1 METIFTI
8 ENANSTV
15 RFGIKAYEVGE
26 KNPLVY
32 PSKKI

>member
-15 RFGIKAYEVGE
+15 RFGIKVYEV
-26 KNPLVY
+26 KKK
-32 PSKKI
+32 PSSVPI

>member
-15 RFGIKAYEVGE
+15 RFGIKVYEVE
-26 KNPLVY
+26 KKK
-32 PSKKI
+32 PSSVPI

>member
-15 RFGIKAYEVGE
+15 RFGIKVYEAE
-26 KNPLVY
+26 KKNPLEY